1 MSGALGR
8 RAFSCGRCC
17 QAAFV
22 FGACVQAGSTLLKN
36 FGDELPD
43 LDERFLNGRINN
55 KEDRPFVE
63 RETVVDKVLAE
74 LNYTTGSQG
83 LNKPRLVALWSP
95 RGTGKTSLVRQLAQS
110 KQYADSRRYG
120 RLLVFDA
127 LFLQQYLSTDA
138 DMLVSAIIIW
148 HLLQFF
154 HDYTVEFAPGQN
166 VVFERRDFGPVL
178 QLLKQSHSTPTP
190 SGDSVLSWIASCC
203 KSRDD
208 VLDQWLSITEQALAA
223 PKDCP
228 RLLFLDQAELLASAS
243 RGQSSK
249 GGTKSSLTDICS
261 RLPQQM
267 ACFCTGTLNLIKGRP
282 AIEYTKLVVC
292 ELAALA
298 PLSRDAAVL
307 AMKQWNGTQYDE
319 NVFNQ
324 IVFFSGGVPRLLRYA
339 FETSGIFKSK
349 AATAFNAMSKC
360 FKESYGSA
368 GPCFSHPAV
377 ALSLVLCSAVRW
389 PTADTDLYSTVPGTS
404 TAWSDIFNAGA
415 AFPANN
421 SVQVPRV
428 WWCFDQ
434 AVRQQLKGELKALNI
449 RLDRLLP
456 DSLQL
461 VASNNRGNVA
471 RGKPWEELVAHSLA
485 ARFHLY
491 CMQRNW
497 TANNTWAPFLEIY
510 PTDNAHLKMVL
521 EPFEVCWKDG
531 VSYPQSEASVS
542 DAAGHAIMCNVPF
555 RNAHHDLLIP
565 VKRVKCGTCE
575 YIAAQCRYGAKKT
588 AKDLNNTSQDKARKP
603 KKNEARDTLPDM
615 PNVLLQICPEKDG
628 AQPFKA
634 GTSWAKRQRER
645 RYSLMSCKS
654 IIAQLD
660 VLRLL

>member
-1 MSGALGR
+1 
-8 RAFSCGRCC
+8 
-17 QAAFV
+17 
-22 FGACVQAGSTLLKN
+22 
-36 FGDELPD
+36 
-43 LDERFLNGRINN
+43 
-55 KEDRPFVE
+55 
-63 RETVVDKVLAE
+63 
-74 LNYTTGSQG
+74 
-83 LNKPRLVALWSP
+83 
-95 RGTGKTSLVRQLAQS
+95 
-110 KQYADSRRYG
+110 
-120 RLLVFDA
+120 
-127 LFLQQYLSTDA
+127 
-138 DMLVSAIIIW
+138 MLVSAIIIW

-154 HDYTVEFAPGQN
+154 HGYTVEFAPGQN

-190 SGDSVLSWIASCC
+190 SGDSVLSWMASCC

-243 RGQSSK
+243 RGQSRK

-282 AIEYTKLVVC
+282 AIEYTTLVVC

-307 AMKQWNGTQYDE
+307 AMQQWNGTQYDE

-324 IVFFSGGVPRLLRYA
+324 IVFFSGGVPRLLRHA

-368 GPCFSHPAV
+368 GPCFSDPAV

-485 ARFHLY
+485 ARFRLY
-491 CMQRNW
+491 CMQRNC

-510 PTDNAHLKMVL
+510 PTDNAHLEKCL
-521 EPFEVCWKDG
+521 EAFEVCWKDG

-575 YIAAQCRYGAKKT
+575 DIAAQCRYGAKKT
-588 AKDLNNTSQDKARKP
+588 AKDLNDTSQDKARKP

-615 PNVLLQICPEKDG
+615 PNVLLQICPETKG

-634 GTSWAKRQRER
+634 GTSWAKRQREY

>member
-55 KEDRPFVE
+55 KEDRPFLE
-63 RETVVDKVLAE
+63 RETAVDKVLAE

-243 RGQSSK
+243 RGQSHMR
-249 GGTKSSLTDICS
+249 GTKSSLTDICS

-282 AIEYTKLVVC
+282 DIEYTKLVVC

-324 IVFFSGGVPRLLRYA
+324 IVFFSGGVPRLLRHA

-360 FKESYGSA
+360 FKGRM
-368 GPCFSHPAV
+368 GLPD
-377 ALSLVLCSAVRW
+377 LVFL
-389 PTADTDLYSTVPGTS
+389 TQQLLYHWFFARP
-404 TAWSDIFNAGA
+404 FGA

-434 AVRQQLKGELKALNI
+434 AVRQQLQGELKALNI

-542 DAAGHAIMCNVPF
+542 DTAGHAIMCNVPF

-588 AKDLNNTSQDKARKP
+588 AKDLNKTSQDKARKP

>member
-1 MSGALGR
+1 VDGTLDRGEAEGNENDKGPREDDNENKDEQLQENKEAPAKESELTFKNYDEQMVGKLRELCRARGLPSNGTKAELKAALAKDDEERRPVEAKAASAAVPTGVPVRQRRIWLQQEGNPYSVFLDMDAIVDDLRHLATPDVSDRQRANVKLLKSDGTELDLDGKVPLDAGSSSKSPVRVEGAPSSE
-8 RAFSCGRCC
+8 F
-17 QAAFV
+17 
-22 FGACVQAGSTLLKN
+22 QAGSTLLKN

-55 KEDRPFVE
+55 KEDRPFLE

-127 LFLQQYLSTDA
+127 LILQQYLSTDA

-154 HDYTVEFAPGQN
+154 HGYTVEFAPGQN

-190 SGDSVLSWIASCC
+190 SGDSVLSWMASCC

-243 RGQSSK
+243 RGQSRK

-282 AIEYTKLVVC
+282 AIEYTTLVVC

-307 AMKQWNGTQYDE
+307 AMQQWNGTQYDE

-324 IVFFSGGVPRLLRYA
+324 IVFFSGGVPRLLRHA

-368 GPCFSHPAV
+368 GPCFSDPAV

-421 SVQVPRV
+421 SVQ
-428 WWCFDQ
+428 
-434 AVRQQLKGELKALNI
+434 
-449 RLDRLLP
+449 
-456 DSLQL
+456 
-461 VASNNRGNVA
+461 
-471 RGKPWEELVAHSLA
+471 
-485 ARFHLY
+485 
-491 CMQRNW
+491 
-497 TANNTWAPFLEIY
+497 
-510 PTDNAHLKMVL
+510 
-521 EPFEVCWKDG
+521 
-531 VSYPQSEASVS
+531 
-542 DAAGHAIMCNVPF
+542 
-555 RNAHHDLLIP
+555 
-565 VKRVKCGTCE
+565 
-575 YIAAQCRYGAKKT
+575 
-588 AKDLNNTSQDKARKP
+588 
-603 KKNEARDTLPDM
+603 
-615 PNVLLQICPEKDG
+615 
-628 AQPFKA
+628 
-634 GTSWAKRQRER
+634 
-645 RYSLMSCKS
+645 
-654 IIAQLD
+654 
-660 VLRLL
+660 